1 MRVIDRRGFL
11 KALAAAGAAFS
22 SMPAARARAELNP
35 PVDAKP
41 RFATDPFSLG
51 VASGYPLPAGMV
63 LWTRLAPAP
72 AEADGGMGR
81 AIVPVRW
88 EIATDEAMRDIVA
101 SGSAEA
107 APEWGHS
114 VHVEP
119 QGLAPDRPYWYRFN
133 AGDAQSAIGR
143 TRTAPALDAA
153 PARLRFAFA
162 SCQQYEQGYYGA
174 YRHIVA
180 DAPDLIAFLGDYI
193 YEKSWGV
200 KHVRAHTGGEPYTL
214 DDYRVRYALYKSDP
228 DLQAAH
234 RDCPW
239 IVTWDDHEVDN
250 DYANDQPE
258 DGMPAERF
266 LARRT
271 AAYRAY
277 YEHLPLPARMR
288 PDASGAMKIY
298 TRFDWGRLAR
308 FHLLDDRQY
317 RSHEACSKRPGGGG
331 SNVVDATECAALADP
346 ARTMLGA
353 EQEAWL
359 DAGLAATT
367 SAWNIIAQ
375 QTLMAQLDRQA
386 GAGKRV
392 WTDGWDGY
400 PAARRRLLES
410 VAAHKPANPVVIGG
424 DVHSHW
430 VADLKTD
437 FDDPHSP
444 VVASEF
450 CGTSITSQGPTQK
463 YVEAALAENPHLK
476 YGRGDKRG
484 YVRVEITP
492 KQLSADLRAMESVQ
506 SADAACSTLVRYIV
520 EDGRPGPQKI

>member
-1 MRVIDRRGFL
+1 MPPFDRRKFL
-11 KALAAAGAAFS
+11 QALAAAGLYAA
-22 SMPAARARAELNP
+22 ADARAQP
-35 PVDAKP
+35 SAKP
-41 RFATDPFSLG
+41 RFAADPFSLG
-51 VASGYPLPAGMV
+51 VASGYPLPSGMV
-63 LWTRLAPAP
+63 LWTRLAPRP
-72 AEADGGMGR
+72 DEDGGGMGR

-88 EIATDEAMRDIVA
+88 EVAKDEAMRDIVA

-114 VHVEP
+114 VHAEP
-119 QGLAPDRPYWYRFN
+119 QGLAPDRPYWYRFS
-133 AGDAQSAIGR
+133 AGDAQSPVAR
-143 TRTAPALDAA
+143 TRTAPAADAL
-153 PARLRFAFA
+153 PSRLRFAFA

-174 YRHIVA
+174 WRHVVA
-180 DAPDLIAFLGDYI
+180 DAPDLVAFLGDYI
-193 YEKSWGV
+193 YEKSWGRN
-200 KHVRAHTGGEPYTL
+200 HVRKHNAGEPYAL
-214 DDYRVRYALYKSDP
+214 DEYRARYALYKSDP

-234 RDCPW
+234 RACPW
-239 IVTWDDHEVDN
+239 ILAWDDHEVDN

-258 DGMPAERF
+258 DGMPAEQF
-266 LARRT
+266 LARRA
-271 AAYRAY
+271 AAYRTY
-277 YEHLPLPARMR
+277 YEHMPLPARMR
-288 PDASGAMKIY
+288 PDAAGRMTIY

-317 RSHEACSKRPGGGG
+317 RAHEACPRHPGQGG
-331 SNVVDATECAALADP
+331 SNVVDAAECAALADP
-346 ARTMLGA
+346 ARSMLGA

-367 SAWNIIAQ
+367 GAWNIIAQ
-375 QTLMAQLDRQA
+375 QTLMAQLDRKA
-386 GAGKRV
+386 GEGKRV

-400 PAARRRLLES
+400 PVARRRLLES
-410 VAAHKPANPVVIGG
+410 VASRKAANPVVIGG

-430 VADLKTD
+430 VADLKPD
-437 FDDPHSP
+437 FDDAKSP

-492 KQLSADLRAMESVQ
+492 KQLAAELRAMESVQ
-506 SADAACSTLVRYIV
+506 TADAACSTLVRYIV
-520 EDGRPGPQKI
+520 EDGRPGPQKA